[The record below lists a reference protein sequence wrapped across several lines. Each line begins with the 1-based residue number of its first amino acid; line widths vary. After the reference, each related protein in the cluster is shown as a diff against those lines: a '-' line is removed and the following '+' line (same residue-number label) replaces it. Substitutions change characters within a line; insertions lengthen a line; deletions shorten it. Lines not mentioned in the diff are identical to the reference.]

1 MQITVV
7 GSGYVGLVAGTCFAE
22 YGNQVNCVDIDER
35 KIENLKKGI
44 LPIYEPGL
52 SEMVLSNFSKGRL
65 VFLTDLKKAVESSD
79 IVFIAVGTPDRG
91 DGKPDLS
98 GVLAVAAKVG
108 EFLNEY
114 KVIVTKSTV
123 PVGTADQVREAASK
137 GAKHPFDVVSNP
149 EFLREGRAID
159 DFMEPERIVVGCD
172 SDRSATLMREL
183 YNPFVQESGN
193 PLIVMSIRS
202 AELTKYACNA
212 FLAMKI
218 SFVNEIANLCDALGA
233 NYLDVR
239 TGMGTDS
246 RIGKKFLN
254 AGIGYGGSCF
264 PKDVRALVS
273 FSEGVGLKV
282 PLFDEVEQTN
292 EKQKGILVDKIIQK
306 YGQDLKGKKFAV
318 WGLAFKPGTD
328 DMREAPSLTIL
339 NRLIKMGAEI
349 AASDPVAV
357 ETARPHLDPAIQ
369 YGEMYSVIEGADAL
383 LLLTEW
389 PAYLEPD
396 FRKMKAALKAP
407 VIFDGRNV
415 YPHETVNK
423 LGFTYYGMGVT

>member
-1 MQITVV
+1 MRITVV
-7 GSGYVGLVAGTCFAE
+7 GTGYVGLVAGTCFAE
-22 YGNQVNCVDIDER
+22 YGNHVYCVDIDET
-35 KIENLKKGI
+35 KISKLKQGI

-52 SEMVLSNFSKGRL
+52 SEMVISNHTRSRL
-65 VFLTDLKKAVESSD
+65 HFTTDLKEAVEKSD

-98 GVLAVAAKVG
+98 GVLGVAGKIG
-108 EFLNEY
+108 EYANSY
-114 KVIVTKSTV
+114 KVVVTKSTV
-123 PVGTADQVREAASK
+123 PVGTADQVRAAC
-137 GAKHPFDVVSNP
+137 AKQATQPFDVVSNP

-159 DFMEPERIVVGCD
+159 DFMEPERVVVGCD
-172 SDRSATLMREL
+172 SEKSAGMMREL
-183 YNPFVQESGN
+183 YKPFVQETGN
-193 PLIVMSIRS
+193 PLIVMSVRS

-239 TGMGTDS
+239 TGLGTDS

-273 FSEGVGLKV
+273 FAQQAGFNV

-292 EKQKGILVDKIIQK
+292 ERQKSRMVDKILARF
-306 YGQDLKGKKFAV
+306 GNVTGKTFAA

-339 NRLIKMGAEI
+339 NRLVDLGARVR
-349 AASDPVAV
+349 ATDPVAH
-357 ETARPHLDPAIQ
+357 ETARPLLRAGIEL
-369 YGEMYSVIEGADAL
+369 GEMYPILDGADAL

-389 PAYLEPD
+389 PAFLEPD
-396 FRKMKAALKAP
+396 MDRMKRLLKEP
-407 VIFDGRNV
+407 VIFDGRNAL
-415 YPHETVNK
+415 PSDALK
-423 LGFTYYGMGVT
+423 RSGFEYHGIGVS

>member
-1 MQITVV
+1 MRITVV
-7 GSGYVGLVAGTCFAE
+7 GTGYVGLVAGTCFSE
-22 YGNQVNCVDIDER
+22 YGNHVNCVDIDEN
-35 KIENLKKGI
+35 KINKLKQGI

-52 SEMVLSNFSKGRL
+52 SEMVLNNYSRSRL
-65 VFLTDLKKAVESSD
+65 HFTTDLKAAVENCD

-98 GVLAVAAKVG
+98 GVLTVAEKVG
-108 EFLNEY
+108 EYLNDY
-114 KVIVTKSTV
+114 KVIATKSTV
-123 PVGTADQVREAASK
+123 PVGTADQVRAAASR

-172 SDRSATLMREL
+172 SERSAAMMKEL
-183 YNPFVQESGN
+183 YAPFVQETGN
-193 PLIVMSIRS
+193 PLLVMSVRS

-218 SFVNEIANLCDALGA
+218 SFVNEVANLCDALGA

-239 TGMGTDS
+239 SGLGTDS

-264 PKDVRALVS
+264 PKDVRALSS
-273 FSEGVGLKV
+273 FAEACGLKV
-282 PLFDEVEQTN
+282 PLFDEVEETN
-292 EKQKGILVDKIIQK
+292 ERQKVRLVDKILK
-306 YGQDLKGKKFAV
+306 HYGNVSGKVFAA

-339 NRLIKMGAEI
+339 NRLANMGAVI
-349 AASDPVAV
+349 RASDPVAV
-357 ETARPHLDPAIQ
+357 EVAKPHLHESIT

-396 FRKMKAALKAP
+396 YKRMKKLLKEP
-407 VIFDGRNV
+407 MIFDGRNV
-415 YPHETVNK
+415 YPPESLK
-423 LGFTYYGMGVT
+423 RMGFQYQGMGVA

>member
-1 MQITVV
+1 MRITVV
-7 GSGYVGLVAGTCFAE
+7 GTGYVGLVAGTCFAE
-22 YGNQVNCVDIDER
+22 YGNHVFCVDIDEN
-35 KIENLKKGI
+35 KITKLKQGI

-52 SEMVLSNFSKGRL
+52 SEMVLNNHAKSRL
-65 VFLTDLKKAVESSD
+65 TFTTDLREAAENSD
-79 IVFIAVGTPDRG
+79 IIFIAVGTPDRG

-98 GVLAVAAKVG
+98 GVIGVAEKTG
-108 EFLNEY
+108 EYANDY

-123 PVGTADQVREAASK
+123 PVGTADLVREGAAK
-137 GAKHPFDVVSNP
+137 HAKHPFDVVSNP

-159 DFMEPERIVVGCD
+159 DFMEPERVIVGCE
-172 SDRSATLMREL
+172 SERAAEKMREL
-183 YNPFVQESGN
+183 YKPFVQETGN

-202 AELTKYACNA
+202 AELAKYACNA

-239 TGMGTDS
+239 TGLGTDS

-273 FSEGVGLKV
+273 FAQQVGLNV

-292 EKQKGILVDKIIQK
+292 ERQKSRMVDKIIK
-306 YGQDLKGKKFAV
+306 RFGNVAGKTFAA

-339 NRLIKMGAEI
+339 NRLVDLGARVR
-349 AASDPVAV
+349 ASDPVAGEV
-357 ETARPHLDPAIQ
+357 ARPLLHSGVEL
-369 YGEMYSVIEGADAL
+369 GEMYPILDGADAL

-389 PAYLEPD
+389 PAFLEPD
-396 FRKMKAALKAP
+396 LARMKRLLKEP
-407 VIFDGRNV
+407 VVFDGRNV
-415 YPHETVNK
+415 LPSETMK
-423 LGFTYYGMGVT
+423 KAGFEYHGMGVK

>member
-1 MQITVV
+1 MRITVV
-7 GSGYVGLVAGTCFAE
+7 GTGYVGLVAGTCFAE
-22 YGNQVNCVDIDER
+22 YGNHVYCVDIDET
-35 KIENLKKGI
+35 KISKLKQGI

-52 SEMVLSNFSKGRL
+52 SEMVISNHTRSRL
-65 VFLTDLKKAVESSD
+65 HFTTDLKEAVEKSD

-98 GVLAVAAKVG
+98 GVLGVAEKIG
-108 EFLNEY
+108 EYANSY
-114 KVIVTKSTV
+114 KVVVTKSTV
-123 PVGTADQVREAASK
+123 PVGTADQVRAAC
-137 GAKHPFDVVSNP
+137 AKQAKQPFDVVSNP

-159 DFMEPERIVVGCD
+159 DFMEPERVVVGCD
-172 SDRSATLMREL
+172 SEKSAGMMREL
-183 YNPFVQESGN
+183 YKPFVQETGN
-193 PLIVMSIRS
+193 PLIVMSVRS

-239 TGMGTDS
+239 TGLGTDS

-273 FSEGVGLKV
+273 FAQQAGFNV

-292 EKQKGILVDKIIQK
+292 ERQKSRMVDKILARF
-306 YGQDLKGKKFAV
+306 GSVTGKTFAA

-339 NRLIKMGAEI
+339 NRLVDLGAKVR
-349 AASDPVAV
+349 ATDPVAH
-357 ETARPHLDPAIQ
+357 ETAQPLLRAGIEL
-369 YGEMYSVIEGADAL
+369 GEMYPILDGADAL

-389 PAYLEPD
+389 PAFLEPD
-396 FRKMKAALKAP
+396 MDRMKRLLKEP
-407 VIFDGRNV
+407 VIFDGRNAL
-415 YPHETVNK
+415 PSDALK
-423 LGFTYYGMGVT
+423 RSGFEYHGIGVS